1 MEISE
6 YHNGARHG
14 CLRAPKGFCKGGW
27 AFLQRKLCEFFF
39 FLGKSTSRPGKEVAA
54 SGGGSGKSTSN

>member
-1 MEISE
+1 M
-6 YHNGARHG
+6 GQDMVVCVPQKDFVRVAG
-14 CLRAPKGFCKGGW
+14 LFFKGSCVI
-27 AFLQRKLCEFFF
+27 FFF

>member
-14 CLRAPKGFCKGGW
+14 CLRVPEGFNKGGR
-27 AFLQRKLCEFFF
+27 AFLEVKLRDF
-39 FLGKSTSRPGKEVAA
+39 FLGKSASRPGKEVVATKIHWQ
-54 SGGGSGKSTSN
+54 SKESSL